1 MKPMKLL
8 IKFNLTYA
16 KEYRT
21 NKESKACGNLGF
33 FRSYS
38 MFYLAISRTQYF
50 PIETEE
56 GEVGGTTR
64 ERSVS
69 RHVTSTGLVRY

>member
-1 MKPMKLL
+1 MQRNIEL
-8 IKFNLTYA
+8 IKDQRLAET
-16 KEYRT
+16 
-21 NKESKACGNLGF
+21 GF